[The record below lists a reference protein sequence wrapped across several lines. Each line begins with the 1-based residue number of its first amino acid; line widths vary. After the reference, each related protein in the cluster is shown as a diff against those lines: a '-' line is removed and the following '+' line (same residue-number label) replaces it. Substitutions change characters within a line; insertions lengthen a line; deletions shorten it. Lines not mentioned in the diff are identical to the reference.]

1 MAHTDFL
8 NTDEAD
14 YWSGPTGQRWVD
26 QQARLDAAMAPVLE
40 RLLQLAEIS
49 PGDAV
54 LDIGCG
60 TGASTLEIA
69 RRVGPDGRVTAAD
82 IAETLLARAKLRAA
96 EHGAANAKFIL
107 ADAEIHPFR
116 PGALGKAVSRFGV
129 MFFTDTAAA
138 FANIARALRPGGQIV
153 FAAWGAPE
161 ANPWFRVPHK
171 VAATRLGSP
180 PPSDPG
186 GPGPMRLADT
196 DKTLAYMKAAGLEQP
211 EARIEALHLT
221 PTGGAAGAADTSMQV
236 GAAVRVMNAMNATE
250 ADAAAIREGLAEA
263 FAAFETPEGIK
274 VPAEINFYT
283 ARAPR

>member
-1 MAHTDFL
+1 MADTEFL

-26 QQARLDAAMAPVLE
+26 QQARLDAAMAPVLK
-40 RLLQLAEIS
+40 RLLQLAEIA

-54 LDIGCG
+54 LDVGCG

-69 RRVGPDGRVTAAD
+69 RRIGAQGNVTAAD
-82 IAETLLARAKLRAA
+82 IAETLLARARLRAA
-96 EHGAANAKFIL
+96 ERGAANAKFVL
-107 ADAEIHPFR
+107 ADAEIHRFP
-116 PGALGKAVSRFGV
+116 PGAFGKAVSRFGV

-138 FANIARALRPGGQIV
+138 FANIARALRPGGRIV

-180 PPSDPG
+180 PPADPD
-186 GPGPMRLADT
+186 GPGPMRFADT
-196 DKTLAYMKAAGLEQP
+196 EKTLAYMKAAGLEQP
-211 EARIEALHLT
+211 AVRIEALHLA
-221 PTGGAAGAADTSMQV
+221 PTGGAAGAAETSMQV
-236 GAAVRVMNAMNATE
+236 GAAVRVMNAMEATE
-250 ADAAAIREGLAEA
+250 EDAAAIRADLEDAFAEFQTAEGLR
-263 FAAFETPEGIK
+263 

-283 ARAPR
+283 ASAPR